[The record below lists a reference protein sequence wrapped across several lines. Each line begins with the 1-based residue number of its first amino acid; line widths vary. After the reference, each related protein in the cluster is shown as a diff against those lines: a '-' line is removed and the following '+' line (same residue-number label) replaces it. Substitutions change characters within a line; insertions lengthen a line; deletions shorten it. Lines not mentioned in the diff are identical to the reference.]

1 MQSIISS
8 GCNTLSSPKSRLLV
22 LAGMFINH
30 TDENNQKTVAD
41 IIEFLKD
48 QGVHTSVR
56 TLRDDIEI
64 LNNHGFDIVR
74 VPTRPVRYFMG
85 SRIFELPELKL
96 LIDAVSSSRF
106 ITQKKSRELAKK
118 LTAEASEFQRKE
130 LRRNITATHRV
141 KANNEQIYYTVDTV
155 NEAINKGKKISFKY
169 TEYTPELKK
178 VFRND
183 GEEYTLSP
191 YALFWNEDYYYVVGW
206 SDKHENVS
214 VFRADRLYKPE
225 ILNEKA
231 VKRPEDFSLEA
242 YSKQVFEMYDGEP
255 VSVRLGCRNDLAKYV
270 VDRFGDKLETKP
282 LSSESFEVTVEVAL
296 SPTFYG
302 WLFGFAGGIR
312 ILGPSEVIAEY
323 NEMLNS
329 ALTAQS
335 L

>member
-1 MQSIISS
+1 MRDELIS
-8 GCNTLSSPKSRLLV
+8 RHVLL
-22 LAGMFINH
+22 LQMFFEH
-30 TDENNQKTVAD
+30 TDEGHQMTVAL
-41 IIEFLKD
+41 IMGYLESH
-48 QGVHTSVR
+48 GVSTNIK
-56 TLRDDIEI
+56 TLRRDIET
-64 LNNHGFDIVR
+64 LTNHGFDIVR
-74 VPTRPVRYFMG
+74 VPSRPVRYFMG
-85 SRIFELPELKL
+85 SRKYELPELKL

-106 ITQKKSRELAKK
+106 ITQKKSSELAKK
-118 LTAEASEFQRKE
+118 LAGEASEYQRKE
-130 LRRNITATHRV
+130 LRRNIVATHRV

-225 ILNEKA
+225 ILKEKA
-231 VKRPEDFSLEA
+231 VKRPDGFSLDA
-242 YSKQVFEMYDGEP
+242 YSKQIFEMYDGDP
-255 VSVRLGCRNDLAKYV
+255 VEVRLGCRNDLAKYV

>member
-1 MQSIISS
+1 M
-8 GCNTLSSPKSRLLV
+8 
-22 LAGMFINH
+22 
-30 TDENNQKTVAD
+30 TVAN
-41 IIEFLKD
+41 IIESLESEGERTNIK
-48 QGVHTSVR
+48 
-56 TLRDDIEI
+56 TLRKDIDT
-64 LNNHGFDIVR
+64 LQNHGFDIVR
-74 VPTRPVRYFMG
+74 VPSRPVRYFMG
-85 SRIFELPELKL
+85 SRKYELPELKL

-118 LTAEASEFQRKE
+118 LAGEASEFQRKE

>member
-1 MQSIISS
+1 
-8 GCNTLSSPKSRLLV
+8 
-22 LAGMFINH
+22 
-30 TDENNQKTVAD
+30 
-41 IIEFLKD
+41 
-48 QGVHTSVR
+48 
-56 TLRDDIEI
+56 
-64 LNNHGFDIVR
+64 
-74 VPTRPVRYFMG
+74 MG
-85 SRIFELPELKL
+85 SRKYELPELKL

-106 ITQKKSRELAKK
+106 ITQKKSSELAKK
-118 LTAEASEFQRKE
+118 LAGEASEYQRKE
-130 LRRNITATHRV
+130 LRRNIVATHRV
-141 KANNEQIYYTVDTV
+141 KANNEQIYYTVDTI
-155 NEAINKGKKISFKY
+155 NEAINKGQKISFKY
-169 TEYTPELKK
+169 TEYTPELKR

-183 GEEYTLSP
+183 GEVYTLSP
-191 YALFWNEDYYYVVGW
+191 YALFWNEDFYYIVGW

-225 ILNEKA
+225 ILDEKA

-242 YSKQVFEMYDGEP
+242 YSKQIFEMYDGEP
-255 VSVRLGCRNDLAKYV
+255 VSVRIGCRNDLAKYV

>member
-1 MQSIISS
+1 MGSMGKELVRSRHL
-8 GCNTLSSPKSRLLV
+8 TLIQ
-22 LAGMFINH
+22 MFYEN
-30 TDENNQKTVAD
+30 TDEGHQMTVALIMD
-41 IIEFLKD
+41 YLESH
-48 QGVHTSVR
+48 GVSTNIK
-56 TLRDDIEI
+56 TLRRDIET
-64 LNNHGFDIVR
+64 LTNHGFDIVR
-74 VPTRPVRYFMG
+74 VPSRPVRYFMG
-85 SRIFELPELKL
+85 SRKYELPELKL

-118 LTAEASEFQRKE
+118 LAGEASGYQRKE
-130 LRRNITATHRV
+130 LRRNIVATHRV
-141 KANNEQIYYTVDTV
+141 KANNEQIYYTVDTI

-225 ILNEKA
+225 ILDEKA

-242 YSKQVFEMYDGEP
+242 YSKQIFEMYDGEP
-255 VSVRLGCRNDLAKYV
+255 VEIRLGCRNDLAKYV